1 MSKPMPTP
9 LPPISTP
16 LAATTPSPMPT
27 GSAAPGAGPDAE
39 LGALRARI
47 DAVDDELLALLDRRA
62 EVVRRVGELKRER
75 RETFH
80 VPQRERAVLERLT
93 SAATG
98 AFPREA
104 VRPVFREIMSAC
116 LSLESPLVVSFP
128 GPEATFSHL
137 AGKTR
142 FGLSARYAPAASLG
156 EVFREVGR
164 GADYGVV
171 PVEEATEGLVTHAL
185 DHFLDP
191 DLLDLLI
198 VGEIVVEAAH
208 ALLTHSGTTA
218 GVDRV
223 YAHPIAAA
231 RCAAGLA
238 RALRGAAI
246 VAAPSAAAAAA
257 LARDDARGAA
267 VAPALAGELFDLAVA
282 KARLD
287 DGPAD
292 FARFLVLGRTPPP
305 PTGADATSLLIG
317 LDDKPGRLADVL
329 ERLAAAGLNLRRIA
343 SRPTVRARAQNG
355 AAGLRDLF
363 FVDLDGHRDEPACR
377 AALERLA
384 GELPLL
390 KVLGSYPRDAGG
402 GRA

>member
-1 MSKPMPTP
+1 MTKPMPTP
-9 LPPISTP
+9 PFRSQ
-16 LAATTPSPMPT
+16 
-27 GSAAPGAGPDAE
+27 SASGAGNASGAGAGPNAE
-39 LGALRARI
+39 LATLRARI
-47 DAVDDELLALLDRRA
+47 DAVDDQILALLDQRA
-62 EVVRRVGELKRER
+62 EVVRRVGEIKRER

-80 VPQRERAVLERLT
+80 VPQRERAVLDRLT
-93 SAATG
+93 SKATG

-185 DHFLDP
+185 DYFLDSE
-191 DLLDLLI
+191 LLDILI
-198 VGEIVVEAAH
+198 VGEIVIEAAH

-218 GVDRV
+218 GVERV
-223 YAHPIAAA
+223 YAHPVAAA
-231 RCAAGLA
+231 RCAAGLVEA
-238 RALRGAAI
+238 VGGAAI
-246 VAAPSAAAAAA
+246 VAAPSAAGAAA

-267 VAPALAGELFDLAVA
+267 VAPALAGELFDLSVA

-287 DGPAD
+287 DGPVD
-292 FARFLVLGRTPPP
+292 LARFLVLGRNAPPA
-305 PTGADATSLLIG
+305 TGADATSLLLG

-329 ERLAAAGLNLRRIA
+329 ERLASAGLNLRRIA
-343 SRPTVRARAQNG
+343 SRPAVRARAG
-355 AAGLRDLF
+355 GLRDLF
-363 FVDLDGHRDEPACR
+363 FVDLDGHRDDPACR
-377 AALERLA
+377 AALEGLA

-390 KVLGSYPRDAGG
+390 KILGSYPRDAGG
-402 GRA
+402 DRA

>member
-1 MSKPMPTP
+1 LSDDSKP
-9 LPPISTP
+9 
-16 LAATTPSPMPT
+16 
-27 GSAAPGAGPDAE
+27 E
-39 LGALRARI
+39 LGALRAQI
-47 DAVDDELLALLDRRA
+47 DAVDDQILALLDRRA
-62 EVVRRVGELKRER
+62 EVVRRVGEIKRER

-93 SAATG
+93 SAAKG

-137 AGKTR
+137 AGRTR
-142 FGLSARYAPAASLG
+142 FGLSARYVPAASLG
-156 EVFREVGR
+156 EVFRAVGR

-185 DHFLDP
+185 DFFIDS
-191 DLLDLLI
+191 DLLDVLI
-198 VGEIVVEAAH
+198 VGEIVIQAAH
-208 ALLTHSGTTA
+208 ALLTHTGTTA
-218 GVDRV
+218 GVERV
-223 YAHPIAAA
+223 YAHPVAAA
-231 RCAAGLA
+231 RCASGLVEA
-238 RALRGAAI
+238 VGGAAV

-282 KARLD
+282 RPRLD

-292 FARFLVLGRTPPP
+292 VARFLVLGRVAPPA
-305 PTGADATSLLIG
+305 TGADATSLLIG
-317 LDDKPGRLADVL
+317 LDDQPGRLADVL
-329 ERLAAAGLNLRRIA
+329 ERLGAAGLNLRRIA
-343 SRPTVRARAQNG
+343 SRPTDRR
-355 AAGLRDLF
+355 GLRDLF
-363 FVDLDGHRDEPACR
+363 FVDLDGHQGEPACR
-377 AALERLA
+377 AVLEGLA
-384 GELPLL
+384 AELPLL
-390 KVLGSYPRDAGG
+390 KVLGSYPRDVSSNE